1 MNADETIEQVVE
13 TIRDRY
19 QPEKIILF
27 GSRVWGEAD
36 SESDVDLLV
45 VKESD
50 KREVERIR
58 EVSGLVRRFQQRPYL
73 LPLDILVKTPQEME
87 ERLAMGDD
95 FIREIVDRGRVVY
108 ERAVVRGVGGEGRS
122 RLPGGDGA

>member
-1 MNADETIEQVVE
+1 MNADEAIKQVVE

-27 GSRVWGEAD
+27 GSRVWGEAEG
-36 SESDVDLLV
+36 ESDVDLLV
-45 VKESD
+45 IKESY

-58 EVSGLVRRFQQRPYL
+58 EVSRLVRRFQQRPYR

-108 ERAVVRGVGGEGRS
+108 ERAVV
-122 RLPGGDGA
+122 

>member
-27 GSRVWGEAD
+27 GSRVWGQAD
-36 SESDVDLLV
+36 SESDLDLLV
-45 VKESD
+45 IKESE
-50 KREVERIR
+50 KR

>member
-1 MNADETIEQVVE
+1 MNAGQAIEQVVE

-27 GSRVWGEAD
+27 GSRVWGGGD
-36 SESDVDLLV
+36 SESDLDVLV
-45 VKESD
+45 IKQSD

-58 EVSGLVRRFQQRPYL
+58 EVSRLVRRFQQRPYL
-73 LPLDILVKTPQEME
+73 LPLDILVKTPQEIE
-87 ERLAMGDD
+87 ERLAIGDD

-108 ERAVVRGVGGEGRS
+108 ERAM
-122 RLPGGDGA
+122 A